1 MVLKTR
7 RQTRYAFLRRG
18 EAFLPFEARPLSRVP
33 FNICPYIKELIRGRR
48 EEAAKFQKSGG
59 TLKQWEDH
67 IKELYKKNG
76 WLTDRIRAGKRY
88 TIADPWRMLRDY
100 EDRWRARQPEYSS
113 PWEARYRK
121 MKDFWNKFERT
132 RVKQRG
138 V

>member
-7 RQTRYAFLRRG
+7 RQTRYAFLRKG
-18 EAFLPFEARPLSRVP
+18 EAFFPFEAR
-33 FNICPYIKELIRGRR
+33 
-48 EEAAKFQKSGG
+48 AAKFQKSGG

-121 MKDFWNKFERT
+121 MKDFWDKFERT

-138 V
+138 LA